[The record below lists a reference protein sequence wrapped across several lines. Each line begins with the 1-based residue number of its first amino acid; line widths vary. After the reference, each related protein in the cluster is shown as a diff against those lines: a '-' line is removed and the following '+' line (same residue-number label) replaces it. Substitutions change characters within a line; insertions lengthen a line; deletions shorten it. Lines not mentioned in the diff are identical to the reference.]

1 MFSNGR
7 VATIFA
13 PPRRENA
20 PAESDRVERLD
31 EAAHRARPL
40 HAGERDHRRGQHQ
53 SVERAAPGAR
63 DRQRDRRAHRMGEA
77 EPGLRAGGLEHLA
90 DEGGKVALVEREIV
104 DVSFAR
110 ILELARRAA
119 LAAPV
124 EDRHRKAAVEQVAD
138 RLVIFLDELGPAGED
153 RHRAARAVRRR
164 PAGGAQ
170 QHAVGGAQRVD
181 DGAGRGRVKRRGN
194 QAHGLKLARAR
205 TPSYRAAPARGQ
217 RRTRRS
223 KSRTVARLWRRSGV
237 RRSSPTLRLLAALRP
252 TLARHFWRR
261 IARPA
266 TFAATV
272 TPPLTTGTSLPI
284 LTAT

>member
-1 MFSNGR
+1 MFSNGS
-7 VATIFA
+7 VATIFE

-20 PAESDRVERLD
+20 PPSPTASSASTKPRVG
-31 EAAHRARPL
+31 ARPL

-53 SVERAAPGAR
+53 PVERAAPGAR

-77 EPGLRAGGLEHLA
+77 EPRLRTGGLEHLG
-90 DEGGKVALVEREIV
+90 DEGGEVALVEREIV
-104 DVSFAR
+104 DVPFAR

-181 DGAGRGRVKRRGN
+181 DGAGRGRIERRGN
-194 QAHGLKLARAR
+194 QAHGLKLAGAD
-205 TPSYRAAPARGQ
+205 A
-217 RRTRRS
+217 
-223 KSRTVARLWRRSGV
+223 VL
-237 RRSSPTLRLLAALRP
+237 
-252 TLARHFWRR
+252 
-261 IARPA
+261 
-266 TFAATV
+266 
-272 TPPLTTGTSLPI
+272 
-284 LTAT
+284 